1 MEAPKRK
8 AESNALVEMA
18 PPKVPRADNQL
29 VGVDPETKKQL
40 MAAVRLIICTLYM
53 YFDFPNLSSQFT
65 YCCPDSKKK

>member
-8 AESNALVEMA
+8 AESSALVEMA

-40 MAAVRLIICTLYM
+40 MAAVRLIICTLYI
-53 YFDFPNLSSQFT
+53 DFPNLSSQFT
-65 YCCPDSKKK
+65 YCCPDSKKNIN

>member
-8 AESNALVEMA
+8 AESSALVEMA

-40 MAAVRLIICTLYM
+40 MAAVRLIICTLYI
-53 YFDFPNLSSQFT
+53 DLPNLSSQFT
-65 YCCPDSKKK
+65 YCLSRFQEI